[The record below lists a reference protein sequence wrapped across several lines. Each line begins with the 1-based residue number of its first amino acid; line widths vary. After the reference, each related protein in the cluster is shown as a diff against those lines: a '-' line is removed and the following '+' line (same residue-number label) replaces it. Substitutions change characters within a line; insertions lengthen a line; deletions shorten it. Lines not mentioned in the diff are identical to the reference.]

1 MLMRYGIYNVTQRLR
16 PEPWCRQKALR
27 NAPTFSRQ
35 KSGYDMHESTA
46 CGQAPPTDMK
56 SKHELSRTETS
67 AFLRWMRM
75 TRKRGGARKRRNT
88 LRSGWD
94 GSRKRQHGPSPLA
107 LRRCINVLLPAH
119 MLQRGRRRPAR
130 LQELGEFV

>member
-1 MLMRYGIYNVTQRLR
+1 MRYGIYNVTQRLR
-16 PEPWCRQKALR
+16 PEPWCRQKASR
-27 NAPTFSRQ
+27 NAPTFSPQ
-35 KSGYDMHESTA
+35 KSGYDMHKSTA

-56 SKHELSRTETS
+56 SKHGLSRTETS

-107 LRRCINVLLPAH
+107 LRRCIACHFLRTCYITWEATTSS
-119 MLQRGRRRPAR
+119 PAR
-130 LQELGEFV
+130 TW